1 MRLLQLQVPTRYAI
15 NPECKSILF
24 SVGRTGATSDP
35 DIQLSGVG
43 IQDKH
48 CEIHVDPDDH
58 WSVTLHPC
66 PSARTCI
73 NGVEVSDPTLL
84 KNGDRIFWGTNHFFR
99 INCPRNNSDPTT
111 PAVFDWKMAQEE
123 VMQAANDPIQDA
135 IARLERQYEEDKQ
148 SALQKQRQEYEKHF
162 QQLKS
167 YMSPSTPYPPFV
179 PYDPFTRIGSKMTP
193 TTPSVMSRLEKWGQ
207 QR

>member
-1 MRLLQLQVPTRYAI
+1 MYFDR
-15 NPECKSILF
+15 
-24 SVGRTGATSDP
+24 
-35 DIQLSGVG
+35 
-43 IQDKH
+43 
-48 CEIHVDPDDH
+48 
-58 WSVTLHPC
+58 
-66 PSARTCI
+66 
-73 NGVEVSDPTLL
+73 
-84 KNGDRIFWGTNHFFR
+84 NGDRILWGANHFFR
-99 INCPRNNSDPTT
+99 VNCPRNTNNSDPTT

-148 SALQKQRQEYEKHF
+148 SALEKQRQEYEKHF

-179 PYDPFTRIGSKMTP
+179 PYDPFSRIGSKMTP